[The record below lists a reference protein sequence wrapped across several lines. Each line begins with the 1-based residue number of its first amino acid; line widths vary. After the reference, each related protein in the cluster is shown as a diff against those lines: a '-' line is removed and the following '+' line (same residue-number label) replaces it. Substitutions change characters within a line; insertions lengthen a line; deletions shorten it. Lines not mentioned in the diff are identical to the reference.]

1 MKRGDVKFEQ
11 SVKMVFWC
19 LVGSPYVVGVT
30 LFWIDGFNIST
41 VALFV
46 LWTWM
51 YTWLLRDWVL
61 PHKRKILDFLGRI
74 LER

>member
-19 LVGSPYVVGVT
+19 MVGSLYVDVLT
-30 LFWIDGFNIST
+30 PFLIDGFTISS
-41 VALFV
+41 VACV
-46 LWTWM
+46 ILWTWM
-51 YTWLLRDWVL
+51 VTCLLRDWVL

-74 LER
+74 LEK